1 MRNEKLASENLKAAL
16 SNAQEK
22 NKENNREL
30 RDLETTLERVSHNS
44 DSHQARCIKIEKEK
58 FTLEARV
65 KELETD
71 LRGIPQP
78 TPTITP
84 GRRQMTKPRSS
95 SLSNIR
101 ITTLELDVTELRSQ
115 LTKKDAEMEH
125 ISQKLSRAQENRN
138 KADNER
144 VAAERTWQAQV
155 EALRAALEE
164 EEEELLFM
172 KEQGGDGSREEE
184 LLKRIEEDEA
194 KIAALETMVRGAEES
209 KDVKEKV
216 QRLETQLQEERR
228 RRVKLDE
235 RNVDLVK
242 EKDEILAALQEART
256 EVVRIVQ
263 QLDDRDIRDHNLN
276 ER

>member
-1 MRNEKLASENLKAAL
+1 MRNEKIASENLKAAL

-30 RDLETTLERVSHNS
+30 RDLETTLERISHTS
-44 DSHQARCIKIEKEK
+44 DCHQARCIKLEKEK

-65 KELETD
+65 KELEAN
-71 LRGIPQP
+71 LRGISQP

-84 GRRQMTKPRSS
+84 SRRHMTKPRSS
-95 SLSNIR
+95 SLSNVR

-115 LTKKDAEMEH
+115 LTKRDAEMEH
-125 ISQKLSRAQENRN
+125 ITQKLSRAQDNRN

-144 VAAERTWQAQV
+144 VAAERMWRAQV

-164 EEEELLFM
+164 KEEELLFM

-194 KIAALETMVRGAEES
+194 KIAALETMARGAEES

-228 RRVKLDE
+228 RRVQLDE

-242 EKDEILAALQEART
+242 EKDEILDALEEARR
-256 EVVRIVQ
+256 EVARIVQ
-263 QLDDRDIRDHNLN
+263 QSKDREVLDHNLN

>member
-1 MRNEKLASENLKAAL
+1 M
-16 SNAQEK
+16 
-22 NKENNREL
+22 
-30 RDLETTLERVSHNS
+30 
-44 DSHQARCIKIEKEK
+44 
-58 FTLEARV
+58 
-65 KELETD
+65 KELEAN
-71 LRGIPQP
+71 LQGISQP

-101 ITTLELDVTELRSQ
+101 ITTLELDVTELRSE
-115 LTKKDAEMEH
+115 LIRRDAEMEH
-125 ISQKLSRAQENRN
+125 ITQKLCRAQDNRN

-144 VAAERTWQAQV
+144 VAAERMWRAQV

-164 EEEELLFM
+164 KEEELLFM
-172 KEQGGDGSREEE
+172 KEQGDDGSREEE

-194 KIAALETMVRGAEES
+194 KIAALETMARGAEES
-209 KDVKEKV
+209 KDKEKV

-228 RRVKLDE
+228 SRVQLDE

-242 EKDEILAALQEART
+242 EKGEILDALEEARR

-263 QLDDRDIRDHNLN
+263 QSKDREVLDHNLY
-276 ER
+276 EG